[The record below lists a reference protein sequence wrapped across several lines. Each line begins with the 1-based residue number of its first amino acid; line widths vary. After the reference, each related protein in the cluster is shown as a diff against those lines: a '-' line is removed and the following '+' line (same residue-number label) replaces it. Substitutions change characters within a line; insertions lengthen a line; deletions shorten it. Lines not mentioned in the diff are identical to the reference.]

1 MDDLVALVIKKLRE
15 DDGSRRGMVAL
26 ASWWHA
32 DKRLNLMVQPVVR
45 NGRLS
50 YNILKSKWESVDIG
64 NARWCASGNY
74 GWAAVSDDQIKAF
87 PRTVPVCNFQTL
99 EQTANFL
106 MAMGRSGECPI
117 KGGVRSMV
125 VGANNNDLFRGKGA
139 QCDKKEDVLTWLHVM
154 HDMRAPV
161 PATQS

>member
-1 MDDLVALVIKKLRE
+1 
-15 DDGSRRGMVAL
+15 
-26 ASWWHA
+26 
-32 DKRLNLMVQPVVR
+32 MVQPVVR

-50 YNILKSKWESVDIG
+50 FNILKSKWQSVEIG

-74 GWAAVSDDQIKAF
+74 GWAAVSDDQIKAL
-87 PRTVPVCNFQTL
+87 PRTVPVCNFLTL

-106 MAMGRSGECPI
+106 IAMGRSRECPHR
-117 KGGVRSMV
+117 GGVESMV
-125 VGANNNDLFRGKGA
+125 VGQNDNSLFRTKGA
-139 QCDKKEDVLTWLHVM
+139 PCDTKEDVLMWLRVM